1 MAKLRAT
8 IELAAGGFLSQI
20 NRVEQASNRA
30 AKTVEDVG
38 TAADKAET
46 SLDKA
51 GSGGKKASEG
61 FEGVSASADKAG
73 TSLDRAGK
81 SGKKAKEGF
90 EDAGAGAERARKK
103 VKGLGDEVDKTKSK
117 SEKVAGA
124 LGKLFAAKT
133 AIDVGGKLLN
143 ASDNY
148 MNANTRL
155 GLINKDD
162 NGNVI
167 NPNLQKEVYA
177 SAQRSRASYES
188 TANGVASLGLN
199 ASNAFKDQKELIGF
213 VESINKQFAI
223 GGTEAGAATGAMTQ
237 LTQAMGSGALRGD
250 ELNSVLEAAP
260 SIARNIEKYMGW
272 AEGSIKSYAE
282 KGALSAE
289 IVKNAQLAAMDEI
302 NQKFNSMPMT
312 WVQLWTR
319 SMNAIQNASAPFL
332 LALNWIA
339 NNMDII
345 GPILLGIAAGLAVY
359 AAFTYGAAAAQWV
372 LNAATGVWNALC
384 AMNPA
389 GLMAI
394 GFIALIAMV
403 YAGVAAFNKLTGSSV
418 STTGIIGAAVYV
430 LGAGIYNN
438 FIFPTYNGF
447 AMLANF
453 IGNVFHNPVAAV
465 KVLFLDMANTC
476 ISYVLNMARAIEN
489 IINKIPGVS
498 VNITSGLDALKNGI
512 GTKAKT
518 IKDESGWKEY
528 VKQPELMDYSAAA
541 SKGYAKG
548 SALAGKV
555 SNLVSGGIGRMDFG
569 GNIPAA
575 TAGDPATVK
584 GTGKNGS
591 MNVKLEDE
599 DIDSLR
605 ELAERD
611 YVARIA
617 QNTLAPNIQVTF
629 TGDINQELDYEKI
642 GPAVAQILQDEID
655 TAPEGLY

>member
-1 MAKLRAT
+1 
-8 IELAAGGFLSQI
+8 
-20 NRVEQASNRA
+20 
-30 AKTVEDVG
+30 
-38 TAADKAET
+38 
-46 SLDKA
+46 
-51 GSGGKKASEG
+51 
-61 FEGVSASADKAG
+61 
-73 TSLDRAGK
+73 
-81 SGKKAKEGF
+81 
-90 EDAGAGAERARKK
+90 
-103 VKGLGDEVDKTKSK
+103 
-117 SEKVAGA
+117 
-124 LGKLFAAKT
+124 
-133 AIDVGGKLLN
+133 
-143 ASDNY
+143 
-148 MNANTRL
+148 
-155 GLINKDD
+155 
-162 NGNVI
+162 
-167 NPNLQKEVYA
+167 
-177 SAQRSRASYES
+177 
-188 TANGVASLGLN
+188 
-199 ASNAFKDQKELIGF
+199 
-213 VESINKQFAI
+213 
-223 GGTEAGAATGAMTQ
+223 
-237 LTQAMGSGALRGD
+237 
-250 ELNSVLEAAP
+250 
-260 SIARNIEKYMGW
+260 MGW

-289 IVKNAQLAAMDEI
+289 IVKNAQLAAMDDI
-302 NQKFNSMPMT
+302 DRQFNSMPLT
-312 WVQLWTR
+312 WSQLWTQA
-319 SMNAIQNASAPFL
+319 MNAIQRASAPFL

-384 AMNPA
+384 MMNPA

-394 GFIALIAMV
+394 RFIALIAML
-403 YAGVAAFNKLTGSSV
+403 YAGTAAFNKLTGASV
-418 STTGIIGAAVYV
+418 SATGIIGAAIYV

-438 FIFPTYNGF
+438 FIYPTYSGF

-465 KVLFLDMANTC
+465 EVLFLDMANTC

-489 IINKIPGVS
+489 IINKIPGAA
-498 VNITSGLDALKNGI
+498 VNITSGLDGLKNKI
-512 GTKAKT
+512 ESKTKT

-528 VKQPELMDYSAAA
+528 VKQPELMDYTAAA
-541 SKGYAKG
+541 GKGYAKG

-555 SNLVSGGIGRMDFG
+555 SSLISGGGIGGMNF
-569 GNIPAA
+569 GNIPAGA
-575 TAGDPATVK
+575 GTAGNPAAVK

-599 DIDSLR
+599 DIDYLR

-629 TGDINQELDYEKI
+629 TGDINQEMDYEKI

>member
-1 MAKLRAT
+1 M
-8 IELAAGGFLSQI
+8 LS
-20 NRVEQASNRA
+20 ASDRA
-30 AKTVEDVG
+30 AKSVEDVS
-38 TAADKAET
+38 TAADKVET
-46 SLDKA
+46 SLDK
-51 GSGGKKASEG
+51 
-61 FEGVSASADKAG
+61 
-73 TSLDRAGK
+73 AGK

-90 EDAGAGAERARKK
+90 ESAGEGAEKARRK
-103 VKGLGDEVDKTKSK
+103 VKGLGDEVDKTKTK
-117 SEKVAGA
+117 AEKVAGA

-133 AIDVGGKLLN
+133 ALDAGGKLLS
-143 ASDNY
+143 ASDRY

-155 GLINKDD
+155 GLINKD
-162 NGNVI
+162 NAGNVI
-167 NPNLQKEVYA
+167 NPNLQNDVYA

-199 ASNAFKDQKELIGF
+199 AANAFKDQNELIGF

-223 GGTEAGAATGAMTQ
+223 GGTEASAAAGAMTQ

-289 IVKNAQLAAMDEI
+289 IVKNAQLAAMDDI
-302 NQKFNSMPMT
+302 DRQFNSMPLT
-312 WVQLWTR
+312 WSQLWTQA
-319 SMNAIQNASAPFL
+319 MNAIQRASAPFL

-345 GPILLGIAAGLAVY
+345 GPILLGIAAGLGVY

-384 AMNPA
+384 MMNPA

-394 GFIALIAMV
+394 RFIALIAML
-403 YAGVAAFNKLTGSSV
+403 YAGTAAFNKLTGASV
-418 STTGIIGAAVYV
+418 SATGIIGAAIYV

-438 FIFPTYNGF
+438 FIYPTYSGF

-465 KVLFLDMANTC
+465 EVLFLDMANTC

-489 IINKIPGVS
+489 IINKIPGVT
-498 VNITSGLDALKNGI
+498 VNITSGLDGLKNKI
-512 GTKAKT
+512 ESKTKT

-528 VKQPELMDYSAAA
+528 VKQPELMDYTAAA
-541 SKGYAKG
+541 GKGYAKG

-555 SNLVSGGIGRMDFG
+555 SNLISGGGIGGMNF
-569 GNIPAA
+569 GNIPAGTG
-575 TAGDPATVK
+575 TAGNPAAVK

-599 DIDSLR
+599 DIDYLR

-629 TGDINQELDYEKI
+629 TGDINQEMDYEKI

>member
-1 MAKLRAT
+1 MARLRAT
-8 IELAAGGFLSQI
+8 IELATSGFISGINKVLS
-20 NRVEQASNRA
+20 ASDRA
-30 AKTVEDVG
+30 AKSVEDVS
-38 TAADKAET
+38 TAADKVET
-46 SLDKA
+46 SLDK
-51 GSGGKKASEG
+51 
-61 FEGVSASADKAG
+61 
-73 TSLDRAGK
+73 AGK

-90 EDAGAGAERARKK
+90 ESAGEGAEKARRK
-103 VKGLGDEVDKTKSK
+103 VKGLGDEVDKTKTK
-117 SEKVAGA
+117 AEKVAGA
-124 LGKLFAAKT
+124 LGKLFAAK
-133 AIDVGGKLLN
+133 AALDAGGKLLS
-143 ASDNY
+143 ASDRY

-155 GLINKDD
+155 GLINKD
-162 NGNVI
+162 NAGNVI
-167 NPNLQKEVYA
+167 NPNLQNDVYA

-199 ASNAFKDQKELIGF
+199 AANAFKDQNELIGF

-223 GGTEAGAATGAMTQ
+223 GGTEASAAAGAMTQ

-289 IVKNAQLAAMDEI
+289 IVKNAQLAAMDDI
-302 NQKFNSMPMT
+302 DRQFNSMPLT
-312 WVQLWTR
+312 WSQLWTQ
-319 SMNAIQNASAPFL
+319 SMNAIQKASAPFL
-332 LALNWIA
+332 LTLNWIA

-384 AMNPA
+384 MMNPA
-389 GLMAI
+389 GWMAI
-394 GFIALIAMV
+394 GFVALIALI
-403 YAGVAAFNKLTGSSV
+403 YAGTAAFNKLTGSSV
-418 STTGIIGAAVYV
+418 SATGIIGAAIYV

-438 FIFPTYNGF
+438 FIYPTYSGF

-465 KVLFLDMANTC
+465 EVLFLDMANTC

-489 IINKIPGVS
+489 IINKIPGVT
-498 VNITSGLDALKNGI
+498 VNITSGLDGLKNKI
-512 GTKAKT
+512 ESKAKT

-528 VKQPELMDYSAAA
+528 VKQPELMDYTAVAG
-541 SKGYAKG
+541 KGYAKG

-555 SNLVSGGIGRMDFG
+555 SSLISGGGIGGMNF
-569 GNIPAA
+569 GNIPAGA
-575 TAGDPATVK
+575 GTAGNPAAVK

-599 DIDSLR
+599 DIDYLR

-629 TGDINQELDYEKI
+629 AGDISQEMDYEKI

>member
-1 MAKLRAT
+1 MARLRAT
-8 IELAAGGFLSQI
+8 IELATSGFISGINKVLS
-20 NRVEQASNRA
+20 ASDRA
-30 AKTVEDVG
+30 AKSVEDVS
-38 TAADKAET
+38 TAADKVET
-46 SLDKA
+46 SLDK
-51 GSGGKKASEG
+51 
-61 FEGVSASADKAG
+61 
-73 TSLDRAGK
+73 AGK

-90 EDAGAGAERARKK
+90 ESAGEGAEKARRK
-103 VKGLGDEVDKTKSK
+103 VKGLGDEVDKTKTK
-117 SEKVAGA
+117 AEKVAGA
-124 LGKLFAAKT
+124 LGKLFAAK
-133 AIDVGGKLLN
+133 AALDAGGKLLS
-143 ASDNY
+143 ASDRY

-155 GLINKDD
+155 GLINKD
-162 NGNVI
+162 NAGNVI
-167 NPNLQKEVYA
+167 NPNLQNDVYA

-199 ASNAFKDQKELIGF
+199 AANAFKDQNELIGF

-223 GGTEAGAATGAMTQ
+223 GGTEASAAAGAMTQ

-289 IVKNAQLAAMDEI
+289 IVKNAQLAAMDDI
-302 NQKFNSMPMT
+302 DRKFNSMPLT
-312 WVQLWTR
+312 WSQLWTQ
-319 SMNAIQNASAPFL
+319 SMNAIQKASAPFL

-345 GPILLGIAAGLAVY
+345 GPILLGIAAGLGVY

-384 AMNPA
+384 MMNPA
-389 GLMAI
+389 GWMAI
-394 GFIALIAMV
+394 GFVALIALI
-403 YAGVAAFNKLTGSSV
+403 YAGTAAFNKLTGSSV
-418 STTGIIGAAVYV
+418 SATGIIGAAIYV

-438 FIFPTYNGF
+438 FIYPTYSGF

-465 KVLFLDMANTC
+465 EVLFSDMANTC
-476 ISYVLNMARAIEN
+476 ISYVLNMARAIES
-489 IINKIPGVS
+489 IINKIPGVT
-498 VNITSGLDALKNGI
+498 VNITSGLDGLKNKI
-512 GTKAKT
+512 ESKTKT

-528 VKQPELMDYSAAA
+528 VKQPELMDYTAAA
-541 SKGYAKG
+541 GKGYAKG
-548 SALAGKV
+548 SAIAGKV
-555 SNLVSGGIGRMDFG
+555 SNLISGGGIGGMDFG
-569 GNIPAA
+569 SIPAG
-575 TAGDPATVK
+575 TAGNPATVK
-584 GTGKNGS
+584 GAGKNGS

-599 DIDSLR
+599 DIDYLR

-629 TGDINQELDYEKI
+629 TGDINQEMDYEKI

>member
-1 MAKLRAT
+1 M
-8 IELAAGGFLSQI
+8 LS
-20 NRVEQASNRA
+20 ASDRA
-30 AKTVEDVG
+30 AKSVEDVS
-38 TAADKAET
+38 TAADKVET
-46 SLDKA
+46 SLDK
-51 GSGGKKASEG
+51 
-61 FEGVSASADKAG
+61 
-73 TSLDRAGK
+73 AGK

-90 EDAGAGAERARKK
+90 ESAGEGAEKARRK
-103 VKGLGDEVDKTKSK
+103 VKGLGDEVDKTKTK
-117 SEKVAGA
+117 AEKVAGA

-133 AIDVGGKLLN
+133 ALDAGGKLLS
-143 ASDNY
+143 ASDSY

-155 GLINKDD
+155 GLINKDAS
-162 NGNVI
+162 GNVI
-167 NPNLQKEVYA
+167 NPNLQNDVYA

-199 ASNAFKDQKELIGF
+199 AANAFKDQNELIGF

-223 GGTEAGAATGAMTQ
+223 GGTEASAAAGAMTQ

-289 IVKNAQLAAMDEI
+289 IVKNAQLAAMDDI
-302 NQKFNSMPMT
+302 DRKFNSMPLT
-312 WVQLWTR
+312 WSQLWTQ
-319 SMNAIQNASAPFL
+319 SMNAIQRASAPFL

-345 GPILLGIAAGLAVY
+345 GPIMLGIAAGLAVY
-359 AAFTYGAAAAQWV
+359 AAVTYGAAAAQWV

-384 AMNPA
+384 MMNPA
-389 GLMAI
+389 GRMVI
-394 GFIALIAMV
+394 GFIALIAML
-403 YAGVAAFNKLTGSSV
+403 YAGTAAFNKLTGSSV
-418 STTGIIGAAVYV
+418 SATGIIGAAIYV

-438 FIFPTYNGF
+438 FIYPTYSGF

-465 KVLFLDMANTC
+465 EVLFLDMANTC
-476 ISYVLNMARAIEN
+476 ISYVLNMARAIES
-489 IINKIPGVS
+489 IINKIPGAA
-498 VNITSGLDALKNGI
+498 VNITSGLDGLKNKI
-512 GTKAKT
+512 ESKTKT
-518 IKDESGWKEY
+518 IKNESGWKEY
-528 VKQPELMDYSAAA
+528 VKQPELMDYTAAA
-541 SKGYAKG
+541 GKGYAKG
-548 SALAGKV
+548 SAIAGKV
-555 SNLVSGGIGRMDFG
+555 SNLISGGGIGGMDFG
-569 GNIPAA
+569 SIPAG
-575 TAGDPATVK
+575 TAGNPATVK
-584 GTGKNGS
+584 GAGKNGS

-599 DIDSLR
+599 DIDYLR

-629 TGDINQELDYEKI
+629 TGDISQEMDYEKI

>member
-1 MAKLRAT
+1 MARLRAT
-8 IELAAGGFLSQI
+8 IELATSGFISGINKVLS
-20 NRVEQASNRA
+20 ASDRA
-30 AKTVEDVG
+30 AKSVEDVS
-38 TAADKAET
+38 TAADKVKT
-46 SLDKA
+46 SLDK
-51 GSGGKKASEG
+51 
-61 FEGVSASADKAG
+61 
-73 TSLDRAGK
+73 AGK

-90 EDAGAGAERARKK
+90 ESAGEGAEKARRK
-103 VKGLGDEVDKTKSK
+103 VKGLGDEVDKTKTK
-117 SEKVAGA
+117 AEKVAGA

-133 AIDVGGKLLN
+133 ALDAGGKLLS
-143 ASDNY
+143 ASDRY

-155 GLINKDD
+155 GLINKD
-162 NGNVI
+162 NAGNVI
-167 NPNLQKEVYA
+167 NPNLQNDVYA
-177 SAQRSRASYES
+177 SVQRSRASYES

-199 ASNAFKDQKELIGF
+199 AANAFKDQNELIGF

-223 GGTEAGAATGAMTQ
+223 GGTEASAAAGAMTQ

-289 IVKNAQLAAMDEI
+289 IVKNAQLAAMDDI
-302 NQKFNSMPMT
+302 DRQFNSMPLT
-312 WVQLWTR
+312 WSQLWTQA
-319 SMNAIQNASAPFL
+319 MNAIQRASAPFL

-384 AMNPA
+384 MMNPA

-394 GFIALIAMV
+394 RFIALIAML
-403 YAGVAAFNKLTGSSV
+403 YAGTAAFNKLTGASV
-418 STTGIIGAAVYV
+418 SATGIIGAAIYV

-438 FIFPTYNGF
+438 FIYPTYSGF

-465 KVLFLDMANTC
+465 EVLFLDMANTC

-489 IINKIPGVS
+489 IINKIPGAA
-498 VNITSGLDALKNGI
+498 VNITSGLDGLKNKI
-512 GTKAKT
+512 ESKTKT

-528 VKQPELMDYSAAA
+528 VKQPELMDYTAAA
-541 SKGYAKG
+541 GKGYAKG
-548 SALAGKV
+548 SALVGKV
-555 SNLVSGGIGRMDFG
+555 SSLISGGGIGGMNF
-569 GNIPAA
+569 GNIPAGA
-575 TAGDPATVK
+575 GTAGNPAAVK

-599 DIDSLR
+599 DIDYLR

-629 TGDINQELDYEKI
+629 TGDINQEMDYEKI

>member
-1 MAKLRAT
+1 MARLRAT
-8 IELAAGGFLSQI
+8 IELATSGFISGINKVLS
-20 NRVEQASNRA
+20 ASDRA
-30 AKTVEDVG
+30 AKSVEDVS
-38 TAADKAET
+38 TAADKVET
-46 SLDKA
+46 SLDK
-51 GSGGKKASEG
+51 
-61 FEGVSASADKAG
+61 
-73 TSLDRAGK
+73 AGK

-90 EDAGAGAERARKK
+90 ESAGEGAEKARRK
-103 VKGLGDEVDKTKSK
+103 VKGLGDEVDKTKTK
-117 SEKVAGA
+117 AEKVAGA
-124 LGKLFAAKT
+124 LGKLFAAK
-133 AIDVGGKLLN
+133 AALDAGGKLLS
-143 ASDNY
+143 ASDRY

-155 GLINKDD
+155 GLINKD
-162 NGNVI
+162 NAGNVI
-167 NPNLQKEVYA
+167 NPNLQNDVYA

-199 ASNAFKDQKELIGF
+199 AANAFKDQNELIGF

-223 GGTEAGAATGAMTQ
+223 GGTEASAAAGAMTQ

-289 IVKNAQLAAMDEI
+289 IVKNAQLAAMDDI
-302 NQKFNSMPMT
+302 DRQFNSMPLT
-312 WVQLWTR
+312 WSQLWTQ
-319 SMNAIQNASAPFL
+319 SMNAIQKASAPFL
-332 LALNWIA
+332 LTLNWIA

-384 AMNPA
+384 MMNPA
-389 GLMAI
+389 GWMAI
-394 GFIALIAMV
+394 GFVALIALI
-403 YAGVAAFNKLTGSSV
+403 YAGTAAFNKLTGSSV
-418 STTGIIGAAVYV
+418 SATGIIGAAIYV

-438 FIFPTYNGF
+438 FIYPTYSGF

-465 KVLFLDMANTC
+465 EVLFLDMANTC

-489 IINKIPGVS
+489 IINKIPGVT
-498 VNITSGLDALKNGI
+498 VNITSGLDGLKNKI
-512 GTKAKT
+512 ESKAKT

-528 VKQPELMDYSAAA
+528 VKQPELMDYTAVAG
-541 SKGYAKG
+541 KGYAKG

-555 SNLVSGGIGRMDFG
+555 SSLISGGGIGGMNF
-569 GNIPAA
+569 GNIPAGA
-575 TAGDPATVK
+575 GTAGNPAAVK

-599 DIDSLR
+599 DIDYLR

-629 TGDINQELDYEKI
+629 TGDISQEMDYEKI

>member
-1 MAKLRAT
+1 MARLRAT
-8 IELAAGGFLSQI
+8 IELATSGFISGINKVLS
-20 NRVEQASNRA
+20 ASDRA
-30 AKTVEDVG
+30 AKSVENVS
-38 TAADKAET
+38 TAADKVET

-51 GSGGKKASEG
+51 GKGGKKAK
-61 FEGVSASADKAG
+61 D
-73 TSLDRAGK
+73 
-81 SGKKAKEGF
+81 GF
-90 EDAGAGAERARKK
+90 EDAGKGAEKARRK
-103 VKGLGDEVDKTKSK
+103 VKGLGDEVDKTKTK
-117 SEKVAGA
+117 AEKVAGA

-133 AIDVGGKLLN
+133 ALDAGGKLLS
-143 ASDNY
+143 ASDSY

-155 GLINKDD
+155 GLINKD
-162 NGNVI
+162 NAGNVI
-167 NPNLQKEVYA
+167 NPNLQNDVYA

-199 ASNAFKDQKELIGF
+199 AANAFKDQNELIGF

-223 GGTEAGAATGAMTQ
+223 GGTETSAAAGAMTQ

-289 IVKNAQLAAMDEI
+289 IVKNAQLAAMDDI
-302 NQKFNSMPMT
+302 DRKFNSMPLT
-312 WVQLWTR
+312 WSQLWTQ
-319 SMNAIQNASAPFL
+319 SMNAIQRASAPFL

-345 GPILLGIAAGLAVY
+345 GPIMLGIAAGLAVY
-359 AAFTYGAAAAQWV
+359 AAVTYGAAAAQWV

-384 AMNPA
+384 MMNPA
-389 GLMAI
+389 GRMVI
-394 GFIALIAMV
+394 GFIALIAML
-403 YAGVAAFNKLTGSSV
+403 YAGTAAFNKLTGSSV
-418 STTGIIGAAVYV
+418 SATGIIGAAFYV
-430 LGAGIYNN
+430 LGAYIYNS
-438 FIFPTYNGF
+438 FIYPLWNGF

-453 IGNVFHNPVAAV
+453 IGNACFGDATAAV

-476 ISYVLNMARAIEN
+476 VSYVLNMARAIES
-489 IINKIPGVS
+489 IINKIPGVT
-498 VNITSGLDALKNGI
+498 VNITSGLDGLKNKI
-512 GTKAKT
+512 ESKTKT

-528 VKQPELMDYSAAA
+528 VKQPELMDYTAAA
-541 SKGYAKG
+541 GKGYAKG
-548 SALAGKV
+548 SAIAGKV
-555 SNLVSGGIGRMDFG
+555 SNLISGGGIGGMDFG
-569 GNIPAA
+569 SIPAG
-575 TAGDPATVK
+575 TAGNPATVK
-584 GTGKNGS
+584 GAGKNGS

-599 DIDSLR
+599 DIDYLR

-629 TGDINQELDYEKI
+629 TGDINQEMDYEKI

>member
-8 IELAAGGFLSQI
+8 FELVSAGFVSSI
-20 NRVEQASNRA
+20 NRVLH
-30 AKTVEDVG
+30 
-38 TAADKAET
+38 AADRAGKSVEGVSSAADRVQT

-51 GSGGKKASEG
+51 G
-61 FEGVSASADKAG
+61 
-73 TSLDRAGK
+73 K
-81 SGKKAKEGF
+81 SGKRMKEGL
-90 EDAGAGAERARKK
+90 EGAGAGADKARRKI
-103 VKGLGDEVDKTKSK
+103 KGMGDEIDKTQSK
-117 SEKVAGA
+117 AEKAAGV
-124 LGKLFAAKT
+124 LGKIFAAKT
-133 AIDVGGKLLN
+133 AMDVGSKLMS

-155 GLINKDD
+155 NLINKDND
-162 NGNVI
+162 GNVI
-167 NPNLQKEVYA
+167 NPNLQKDVYA
-177 SAQRSRASYES
+177 SAQRSRASYGS
-188 TANGVASLGLN
+188 TAGGVASLGLN
-199 ASNAFKDQKELIGF
+199 AKSAFKNQNELIGF

-223 GGTEAGAATGAMTQ
+223 GGTEVGAAAGAMTQ

-282 KGALSAE
+282 KGAVTAE

-302 NQKFNSMPMT
+302 DRQFNSMPLT
-312 WVQLWTR
+312 WAQLWTQ
-319 SMNAIQNASAPFL
+319 SMNAIQQASAPFL
-332 LALNWIA
+332 IALSWIA

-345 GPILLGIAAGLAVY
+345 GPILLGIAAGLGVY
-359 AAFTYGAAAAQWV
+359 ATFTYGAAAAQWV
-372 LNAATGVWNALC
+372 LNAAAGVWNAIC

-389 GLMAI
+389 GLMAL
-394 GFIALIAMV
+394 GLVVLVAAL
-403 YAGVAAFNKLTGSSV
+403 YAGVAAFNKLTGASV
-418 STTGIIGAAVYV
+418 SATGIIGAAVYV

-438 FIFPTYNGF
+438 FIYPTYSGF
-447 AMLANF
+447 ALLANF

-476 ISYVLNMARAIEN
+476 ISYVINMAKAIESV
-489 IINKIPGVS
+489 INRIPGVTKD
-498 VNITSGLDALKNGI
+498 ITSGLENLKI
-512 GTKAKT
+512 QIESKTKS
-518 IKDESGWKEY
+518 IKDESGWKEF
-528 VKQPELMDYSAAA
+528 VKQPKLMDYTVAA

-548 SALAGKV
+548 SAIGSSASNFISGAGG
-555 SNLVSGGIGRMDFG
+555 SALDFSG
-569 GNIPAA
+569 IPAG
-575 TAGDPATVK
+575 TAGNPATVK
-584 GTGKNGS
+584 GAGKNGS

-599 DIDSLR
+599 DVDYLR

-617 QNTLAPNIQVTF
+617 QNTLAPNIQITF
-629 TGDINQELDYEKI
+629 TGDINREMDYEKI

>member
-1 MAKLRAT
+1 M
-8 IELAAGGFLSQI
+8 LS
-20 NRVEQASNRA
+20 ASDRA
-30 AKTVEDVG
+30 AKSVEDVS
-38 TAADKAET
+38 TAADKVET
-46 SLDKA
+46 SLDK
-51 GSGGKKASEG
+51 
-61 FEGVSASADKAG
+61 
-73 TSLDRAGK
+73 AGK
-81 SGKKAKEGF
+81 SGKKAKDGF
-90 EDAGAGAERARKK
+90 ESAGEGAEKARKK
-103 VKGLGDEVDKTKSK
+103 VKGLGDEVDKTKTK
-117 SEKVAGA
+117 AEKVAGA

-133 AIDVGGKLLN
+133 ALDAGGKLLS
-143 ASDNY
+143 ASDSY

-155 GLINKDD
+155 GLINKD
-162 NGNVI
+162 NAGNVI
-167 NPNLQKEVYA
+167 SPNLQNDVYA

-199 ASNAFKDQKELIGF
+199 AANAFKDQNELIGF

-223 GGTEAGAATGAMTQ
+223 GGTEASAAAGAMTQ

-289 IVKNAQLAAMDEI
+289 IVKNAQLAAMDDI
-302 NQKFNSMPMT
+302 DRQFNSMPLT
-312 WVQLWTR
+312 WSQLWTQ
-319 SMNAIQNASAPFL
+319 SMNAIQKASAPFL

-345 GPILLGIAAGLAVY
+345 GPILLGIAAGLGVY
-359 AAFTYGAAAAQWV
+359 AAFTHGAAAAQWV

-384 AMNPA
+384 MMNPA
-389 GLMAI
+389 GWMAI
-394 GFIALIAMV
+394 GFVALIALI
-403 YAGVAAFNKLTGSSV
+403 YAGTAAFNKLTGSSV
-418 STTGIIGAAVYV
+418 SATGIIGAAVYV

-438 FIFPTYNGF
+438 FIFPTYSGF

-465 KVLFLDMANTC
+465 EVLFLDMANTC

-489 IINKIPGVS
+489 IINKIPGVT
-498 VNITSGLDALKNGI
+498 VNITSGLDGLKNKI
-512 GTKAKT
+512 ESKAKT

-528 VKQPELMDYSAAA
+528 VKQPELMDYTAAA
-541 SKGYAKG
+541 EKGYGKG

-555 SNLVSGGIGRMDFG
+555 SNLISGGGIGGMNF
-569 GNIPAA
+569 GNIPAGA
-575 TAGDPATVK
+575 GTAGNPAAVK

-599 DIDSLR
+599 DIDYLR

-629 TGDINQELDYEKI
+629 TGDISQEMDYEKI

>member
-1 MAKLRAT
+1 M
-8 IELAAGGFLSQI
+8 
-20 NRVEQASNRA
+20 
-30 AKTVEDVG
+30 
-38 TAADKAET
+38 
-46 SLDKA
+46 
-51 GSGGKKASEG
+51 
-61 FEGVSASADKAG
+61 
-73 TSLDRAGK
+73 
-81 SGKKAKEGF
+81 
-90 EDAGAGAERARKK
+90 
-103 VKGLGDEVDKTKSK
+103 
-117 SEKVAGA
+117 
-124 LGKLFAAKT
+124 
-133 AIDVGGKLLN
+133 
-143 ASDNY
+143 
-148 MNANTRL
+148 
-155 GLINKDD
+155 
-162 NGNVI
+162 
-167 NPNLQKEVYA
+167 
-177 SAQRSRASYES
+177 
-188 TANGVASLGLN
+188 
-199 ASNAFKDQKELIGF
+199 GF

-223 GGTEAGAATGAMTQ
+223 GGTEAGAAAGAMTQ
-237 LTQAMGSGALRGD
+237 LTQAMGSGALRCD

-312 WVQLWTR
+312 WAQLWTR

-372 LNAATGVWNALC
+372 LNEATAAWNALC

-394 GFIALIAMV
+394 GFIALIAML

-418 STTGIIGAAVYV
+418 SATGIIGAAVYV

-453 IGNVFHNPVAAV
+453 VGNVFHNPVAAV

-489 IINKIPGVS
+489 IINKIPGAS

-512 GTKAKT
+512 ETKAKT

-548 SALAGKV
+548 SALAGKI
-555 SNLVSGGIGRMDFG
+555 SNLVSGGIGGMDFSSIG
-569 GNIPAA
+569 
-575 TAGDPATVK
+575 TAGNPAKVEGK
-584 GTGKNGS
+584 GKNGS

-599 DIDSLR
+599 DIDYLR

-655 TAPEGLY
+655 KTPEGLY

>member
-1 MAKLRAT
+1 MARLRAT
-8 IELAAGGFLSQI
+8 IELATSGFISGINKVLS
-20 NRVEQASNRA
+20 ASDRA
-30 AKTVEDVG
+30 AKSVEDVS
-38 TAADKAET
+38 TAADKVKT
-46 SLDKA
+46 SLDK
-51 GSGGKKASEG
+51 
-61 FEGVSASADKAG
+61 
-73 TSLDRAGK
+73 AGK

-90 EDAGAGAERARKK
+90 ESAGEGAEKARRK
-103 VKGLGDEVDKTKSK
+103 VKGLGDEVDKTKTK
-117 SEKVAGA
+117 AEKVAGA

-133 AIDVGGKLLN
+133 ALDAGGKLLS
-143 ASDNY
+143 ASDRY

-155 GLINKDD
+155 GLINKD
-162 NGNVI
+162 NAGNVI
-167 NPNLQKEVYA
+167 NPNLQNDVYA
-177 SAQRSRASYES
+177 SVQRSRASYES

-199 ASNAFKDQKELIGF
+199 AANAFKDQNELIGF

-223 GGTEAGAATGAMTQ
+223 GGTEASAAAGAMTQ

-289 IVKNAQLAAMDEI
+289 IVKNAQLAAMDDI
-302 NQKFNSMPMT
+302 DRQFNSMPLT
-312 WVQLWTR
+312 WSQLWTQA
-319 SMNAIQNASAPFL
+319 MNAIQRASAPFL

-372 LNAATGVWNALC
+372 LNAATAVWNALC
-384 AMNPA
+384 MMNPA

-394 GFIALIAMV
+394 RFIALIAML
-403 YAGVAAFNKLTGSSV
+403 YAGTAAFNKLTGASV
-418 STTGIIGAAVYV
+418 SATGIIGAAIYV

-438 FIFPTYNGF
+438 FIYPTYSGF

-465 KVLFLDMANTC
+465 DVLFLDMANTC

-489 IINKIPGVS
+489 IINKIPGAA
-498 VNITSGLDALKNGI
+498 VNITSGLDGLKNKI
-512 GTKAKT
+512 ESKTKT

-528 VKQPELMDYSAAA
+528 VKQPELMDYTAAA
-541 SKGYAKG
+541 GKGYAKG

-555 SNLVSGGIGRMDFG
+555 SSLISGGGIGGMNF
-569 GNIPAA
+569 GNIPAGA
-575 TAGDPATVK
+575 GTAGNPAAVK

-599 DIDSLR
+599 DIDYLR

-629 TGDINQELDYEKI
+629 TGDINQEMDYEKI

>member
-1 MAKLRAT
+1 MARLRAT
-8 IELAAGGFLSQI
+8 IELATSGFISGINKVLS
-20 NRVEQASNRA
+20 ASDRA
-30 AKTVEDVG
+30 AKSVEDVS
-38 TAADKAET
+38 TAADKVET
-46 SLDKA
+46 SLDK
-51 GSGGKKASEG
+51 
-61 FEGVSASADKAG
+61 
-73 TSLDRAGK
+73 AGK

-90 EDAGAGAERARKK
+90 ESAGEGAEKARRK
-103 VKGLGDEVDKTKSK
+103 VKGLGNEVDKTKTK
-117 SEKVAGA
+117 AEKVAGA
-124 LGKLFAAKT
+124 LGKLFAAK
-133 AIDVGGKLLN
+133 AALDAGGKLLS
-143 ASDNY
+143 ASDRY

-155 GLINKDD
+155 GLINKD
-162 NGNVI
+162 NAGNVI
-167 NPNLQKEVYA
+167 NPNLQNDVYA

-199 ASNAFKDQKELIGF
+199 AANAFKDQNELIGF

-223 GGTEAGAATGAMTQ
+223 GGTEASAAAGAMTQ

-289 IVKNAQLAAMDEI
+289 IVKNAQLAAMDDI
-302 NQKFNSMPMT
+302 DRQFNSMPLT
-312 WVQLWTR
+312 WSQLWTQ
-319 SMNAIQNASAPFL
+319 SMNAIQKASAPFL
-332 LALNWIA
+332 LTLNWIA

-384 AMNPA
+384 MMNPA
-389 GLMAI
+389 GWMAI
-394 GFIALIAMV
+394 GFVALIALI
-403 YAGVAAFNKLTGSSV
+403 YAGTAAFNKLTGSSV
-418 STTGIIGAAVYV
+418 SATGIIGAAIYV

-438 FIFPTYNGF
+438 FIYPTYSGF

-465 KVLFLDMANTC
+465 EVLFLDMANTC

-489 IINKIPGVS
+489 IINKIPGVT
-498 VNITSGLDALKNGI
+498 VNITSGLDGLKNKI
-512 GTKAKT
+512 ESKAKT

-528 VKQPELMDYSAAA
+528 VKQPELMDYTAVAG
-541 SKGYAKG
+541 KGYAKG

-555 SNLVSGGIGRMDFG
+555 SSLISGGIGGMNF
-569 GNIPAA
+569 GNIPAGA
-575 TAGDPATVK
+575 GTAGNPAAVK

-599 DIDSLR
+599 DIDYLR

-629 TGDINQELDYEKI
+629 TGDISQEMDYEKI

>member
-8 IELAAGGFLSQI
+8 FELVSAGFVSSI
-20 NRVEQASNRA
+20 NRVLH
-30 AKTVEDVG
+30 
-38 TAADKAET
+38 AADRAGKSVEGVSSAADRVQT

-51 GSGGKKASEG
+51 G
-61 FEGVSASADKAG
+61 
-73 TSLDRAGK
+73 K
-81 SGKKAKEGF
+81 SGKRMKEGL
-90 EDAGAGAERARKK
+90 EGAGAGADKARRKI
-103 VKGLGDEVDKTKSK
+103 KGMGDEIDKTQSK
-117 SEKVAGA
+117 AEKAAGV
-124 LGKLFAAKT
+124 LGKIFAAKT
-133 AIDVGGKLLN
+133 AMDVGSKLMS

-155 GLINKDD
+155 NLINKDND
-162 NGNVI
+162 GNVI
-167 NPNLQKEVYA
+167 NPNLQKDVYA

-188 TANGVASLGLN
+188 TAGGVASLGLN
-199 ASNAFKDQKELIGF
+199 AKSAFKDQNELIGF

-223 GGTEAGAATGAMTQ
+223 GGTEVGAAAGAMTQ

-282 KGALSAE
+282 KGAVTAE

-302 NQKFNSMPMT
+302 DRQFNSMPLT
-312 WVQLWTR
+312 WAQLWTQ
-319 SMNAIQNASAPFL
+319 SMNAIQQASAPFL
-332 LALNWIA
+332 IALSWIA

-345 GPILLGIAAGLAVY
+345 GPILLGIAAGLGVY

-372 LNAATGVWNALC
+372 LNAAAGVWNAIC

-389 GLMAI
+389 GLMAL
-394 GFIALIAMV
+394 GLVVLVAAL
-403 YAGVAAFNKLTGSSV
+403 YAGVAAFNKFTGSSV
-418 STTGIIGAAVYV
+418 SATGIVGAAFYV
-430 LGAGIYNN
+430 LGAGIYNT
-438 FIFPTYNGF
+438 FIYPVWSGLAT
-447 AMLANF
+447 LANF
-453 IGNVFHNPVAAV
+453 IGNGCFGNATGAV

-476 ISYVLNMARAIEN
+476 VSYVLNMAKAIES
-489 IINKIPGVS
+489 IINKIPGVT
-498 VNITSGLDALKNGI
+498 VNITSGLEGLKTKI
-512 GTKAKT
+512 ESKAKT

-528 VKQPELMDYSAAA
+528 VKQPEIMDYKAAA
-541 SKGYAKG
+541 SKGYSKG
-548 SALAGKV
+548 STLGSKV
-555 SNLVSGGIGRMDFG
+555 SNFISGAGGSTLDFSG
-569 GNIPAA
+569 IPAG
-575 TAGDPATVK
+575 TAGNPATVK
-584 GTGKNGS
+584 GAGKNGS

-599 DIDSLR
+599 DVDYLR

-617 QNTLAPNIQVTF
+617 QNTLAPNIQITF
-629 TGDINQELDYEKI
+629 TGDINREMDYEKI

>member
-1 MAKLRAT
+1 MARLRAT
-8 IELAAGGFLSQI
+8 IELATSGFISGI
-20 NRVEQASNRA
+20 NRVLGASDRA
-30 AKTVEDVG
+30 AKSIENVSTS
-38 TAADKAET
+38 ADKVET
-46 SLDKA
+46 SLDK
-51 GSGGKKASEG
+51 
-61 FEGVSASADKAG
+61 
-73 TSLDRAGK
+73 AGK

-90 EDAGAGAERARKK
+90 ESAGEGAEKARKK
-103 VKGLGDEVDKTKSK
+103 VKGLGDEVDKTKTK
-117 SEKVAGA
+117 AEKVAGV
-124 LGKLFAAKT
+124 LGKLFAIKT
-133 AIDVGGKLLN
+133 AMDVGGKLLN
-143 ASDNY
+143 ASDSY
-148 MNANTRL
+148 LNANTRL

-162 NGNVI
+162 AGNII
-167 NPNLQKEVYA
+167 NPNLQNDVYA

-199 ASNAFKDQKELIGF
+199 AANAFKDQNELIGF

-223 GGTEAGAATGAMTQ
+223 GGTEASAAAGAMTQ

-289 IVKNAQLAAMDEI
+289 IVKNAQLAAMNEI
-302 NQKFNSMPMT
+302 DRQFNSMPLT
-312 WVQLWTR
+312 WSQLWTQ
-319 SMNAIQNASAPFL
+319 SMNAIQKASAPL
-332 LALNWIA
+332 LMALNWIA

-394 GFIALIAMV
+394 GFIALIAML
-403 YAGVAAFNKLTGSSV
+403 YAGVAAFNKLTGASV
-418 STTGIIGAAVYV
+418 SATGIIGAVFYI
-430 LGAGIYNN
+430 LGAYIYNS
-438 FIFPTYNGF
+438 FIYPLWNGF

-453 IGNVFHNPVAAV
+453 IGNACFGNATAAV
-465 KVLFLDMANTC
+465 KVVVFDIANT
-476 ISYVLNMARAIEN
+476 IINYVRDKARAIEN
-489 IINKIPGVS
+489 IINKIPGVT
-498 VNITSGLDALKNGI
+498 VNITSGLDGLKNKI
-512 GTKAKT
+512 ESKTKA
-518 IKDESGWKEY
+518 IKGESGWKEY
-528 VKQPELMDYSAAA
+528 VKQPEIMDYTAAA

-555 SNLVSGGIGRMDFG
+555 SNLISGGGIGGMDF
-569 GNIPAA
+569 GNIPAG
-575 TAGDPATVK
+575 TAGNPATVK

-599 DIDSLR
+599 DVDYLR

-629 TGDINQELDYEKI
+629 TGDIKQEVDYEKI
-642 GPAVAQILQDEID
+642 GPVIADILQDEID

>member
-1 MAKLRAT
+1 M
-8 IELAAGGFLSQI
+8 LS
-20 NRVEQASNRA
+20 ASDRA
-30 AKTVEDVG
+30 AKSVEDVS
-38 TAADKAET
+38 TAADKVET
-46 SLDKA
+46 SLDK
-51 GSGGKKASEG
+51 
-61 FEGVSASADKAG
+61 
-73 TSLDRAGK
+73 AGK
-81 SGKKAKEGF
+81 SGKKAKDGF
-90 EDAGAGAERARKK
+90 ESAGEGAEKARKK
-103 VKGLGDEVDKTKSK
+103 VKGMGDEVDKTKTK
-117 SEKVAGA
+117 AEKAAGV

-133 AIDVGGKLLN
+133 ALDVGGKLLN

-155 GLINKDD
+155 GLINKD
-162 NGNVI
+162 NAGNVI
-167 NPNLQKEVYA
+167 NPNLQNDVYA

-199 ASNAFKDQKELIGF
+199 AANAFKDQNELIGF

-223 GGTEAGAATGAMTQ
+223 GGTEASAAAGAMTQ

-289 IVKNAQLAAMDEI
+289 IVKNAQLAAMDDI
-302 NQKFNSMPMT
+302 DRQFNSMPLT
-312 WVQLWTR
+312 WSQLWTQ
-319 SMNAIQNASAPFL
+319 SMNAIQRASAPFL

-384 AMNPA
+384 MMNPV
-389 GLMAI
+389 GLMVI
-394 GFIALIAMV
+394 GFIALIAMLYV
-403 YAGVAAFNKLTGSSV
+403 GTAAFNKLTGSSV
-418 STTGIIGAAVYV
+418 SATGIIGAAFYV
-430 LGAGIYNN
+430 LGAYIYNS
-438 FIFPTYNGF
+438 FIYPLWNGF

-453 IGNVFHNPVAAV
+453 IGNACFGDATAAV

-476 ISYVLNMARAIEN
+476 VSYVLNMARAIES
-489 IINKIPGVS
+489 IINKIPGVT
-498 VNITSGLDALKNGI
+498 VNITSGLDGLKNKI
-512 GTKAKT
+512 ESKTKT

-528 VKQPELMDYSAAA
+528 VKQPELMDYTAAA
-541 SKGYAKG
+541 GKGYAKG

-555 SNLVSGGIGRMDFG
+555 SNLISGGGIGGMDF
-569 GNIPAA
+569 GNIPAG
-575 TAGDPATVK
+575 TAGNPATVK

-599 DIDSLR
+599 DIDYLR

-629 TGDINQELDYEKI
+629 TGDINQEMDYEKI

>member
-8 IELAAGGFLSQI
+8 FELVSAGFVSSI
-20 NRVEQASNRA
+20 NRVLH
-30 AKTVEDVG
+30 
-38 TAADKAET
+38 AADRAGKSVEGVSSAADRVQT

-51 GSGGKKASEG
+51 G
-61 FEGVSASADKAG
+61 
-73 TSLDRAGK
+73 K
-81 SGKKAKEGF
+81 SGKRMKEGL
-90 EDAGAGAERARKK
+90 EGAGAGADKARRKI
-103 VKGLGDEVDKTKSK
+103 KGMGDEIDKTQSK
-117 SEKVAGA
+117 AEKAVGV
-124 LGKLFAAKT
+124 LGKIFAAKT
-133 AIDVGGKLLN
+133 AMDVGSKLMS

-155 GLINKDD
+155 NLINKDND
-162 NGNVI
+162 GNVI
-167 NPNLQKEVYA
+167 NPNLQKDVYA

-188 TANGVASLGLN
+188 TAGGVASLGLN
-199 ASNAFKDQKELIGF
+199 AKSAFKDQNELIGF

-223 GGTEAGAATGAMTQ
+223 GGTEVGAAAGAMTQ

-282 KGALSAE
+282 KGAVTAE

-302 NQKFNSMPMT
+302 DRQFNSMPLT
-312 WVQLWTR
+312 WAQLWTQ
-319 SMNAIQNASAPFL
+319 SMNAIQQASAPFL
-332 LALNWIA
+332 IALSWIA

-345 GPILLGIAAGLAVY
+345 GPILLGIAAGLGVY
-359 AAFTYGAAAAQWV
+359 ATFTYGAAAAQWV
-372 LNAATGVWNALC
+372 LNAAAGVWNAIC

-389 GLMAI
+389 GLMAL
-394 GFIALIAMV
+394 GLVVLVAAL

-418 STTGIIGAAVYV
+418 SATGIIGAAVYV

-438 FIFPTYNGF
+438 FIYPTYSGF

-476 ISYVLNMARAIEN
+476 VSYVLNMAKAIES
-489 IINKIPGVS
+489 IINKIPGVT
-498 VNITSGLDALKNGI
+498 VNITSGLEGLKTKI
-512 GTKAKT
+512 ESKAKT

-528 VKQPELMDYSAAA
+528 VKQPELMDYKAAA
-541 SKGYAKG
+541 SKGYSKGSVLGSKVSNFISGAGG
-548 SALAGKV
+548 SALDF
-555 SNLVSGGIGRMDFG
+555 SG
-569 GNIPAA
+569 IPAG
-575 TAGDPATVK
+575 TAGNPATVK
-584 GTGKNGS
+584 GAGKNGS

-599 DIDSLR
+599 DVDYLR

-617 QNTLAPNIQVTF
+617 QNTLAPNIQITF
-629 TGDINQELDYEKI
+629 TGDINREMDYEKI

>member
-20 NRVEQASNRA
+20 NRVLQASDRA
-30 AKTVEDVG
+30 AKSVEDVS
-38 TAADKAET
+38 TAADKVET
-46 SLDKA
+46 SLDK
-51 GSGGKKASEG
+51 
-61 FEGVSASADKAG
+61 
-73 TSLDRAGK
+73 AGK

-90 EDAGAGAERARKK
+90 ESAGEGAEKARRK
-103 VKGLGDEVDKTKSK
+103 VKGLGDEVDKTKTK
-117 SEKVAGA
+117 AEKVAGA

-133 AIDVGGKLLN
+133 ALDAGGKLLS
-143 ASDNY
+143 ASDSY

-155 GLINKDD
+155 GLINKD
-162 NGNVI
+162 NAGNVI
-167 NPNLQKEVYA
+167 NPNLQNDVYA

-199 ASNAFKDQKELIGF
+199 AANAFKDQNELIGF

-223 GGTEAGAATGAMTQ
+223 GGTEASAAAGAMTQ

-289 IVKNAQLAAMDEI
+289 IVKNAQLAAMDDI
-302 NQKFNSMPMT
+302 DRQFNSMPLT
-312 WVQLWTR
+312 WSQLWTQ
-319 SMNAIQNASAPFL
+319 SMNAIQKASAPFL

-372 LNAATGVWNALC
+372 LNAAAGTWNAIC
-384 AMNPA
+384 AMNPV
-389 GLMAI
+389 GLMVLGLVVLVA
-394 GFIALIAMV
+394 AV
-403 YAGVAAFNKLTGSSV
+403 YAGAAAFNKLKGSSV
-418 STTGIIGAAVYV
+418 SATGIIGAAVYV

-438 FIFPTYNGF
+438 FIYPTYSGF

-465 KVLFLDMANTC
+465 EILFLDMANTC

-489 IINKIPGVS
+489 IINKIPGVT
-498 VNITSGLDALKNGI
+498 VNITSGLDGLKNRI
-512 GTKAKT
+512 ESTT
-518 IKDESGWKEY
+518 QSIKDESGWKEY
-528 VKQPELMDYSAAA
+528 VKQPKLMDYTAAA
-541 SKGYAKG
+541 GKGYSKG

-555 SNLVSGGIGRMDFG
+555 SNFISGGINGMDFSSIG
-569 GNIPAA
+569 S
-575 TAGDPATVK
+575 AGKPATVQGK
-584 GTGKNGS
+584 GKNGS

-599 DIDSLR
+599 DIDYLR

-629 TGDINQELDYEKI
+629 TGDINQEMDYEKI
-642 GPAVAQILQDEID
+642 GPAVAQILQDEIE